1 MSDKKSQL
9 RKHKA
14 IATGLFL
21 LMAMVY
27 MGMLYTIKHHFS
39 PWMEYVKAFSEA
51 AMVGA
56 LADWFAVT
64 ALFKYPMGLK
74 IPHTNLI
81 ENSKNKIGENLGT
94 FVTENFLT
102 SDTIRP
108 YIEKIDLASVIS
120 KWMNQSKNQLLLE
133 EELTVLGK
141 KVIANLQD
149 DSTINFLVTKAN
161 KGIKSLDLHGFA
173 SKGIMYALEKGE
185 HNRLVD
191 FILPKAQIYVEKHR
205 EDIYQTLIE
214 KKPLLG
220 LVGGK
225 AITNQLING
234 INSFLQDIHQNP
246 DHKLRQEMTLY
257 LQKLATEI
265 ENSKQWK
272 NKLKEILSQF
282 ITNDTIKIY
291 LSDFWF
297 STKTTVLEQ
306 LDNKNSALRKYIQKN
321 IKDIATNLES
331 DQNLRFKINKQI
343 QHSVYR
349 LALKNIQEVNT
360 LIQNTVQKWDGRE
373 LSNKLE
379 LEVGKDLQF
388 IRINGTL
395 VGGLVGLL
403 IYIISNLLNL
413 Q

>member
-1 MSDKKSQL
+1 
-9 RKHKA
+9 
-14 IATGLFL
+14 
-21 LMAMVY
+21 
-27 MGMLYTIKHHFS
+27 
-39 PWMEYVKAFSEA
+39 
-51 AMVGA
+51 
-56 LADWFAVT
+56 
-64 ALFKYPMGLK
+64 
-74 IPHTNLI
+74 
-81 ENSKNKIGENLGT
+81 
-94 FVTENFLT
+94 
-102 SDTIRP
+102 
-108 YIEKIDLASVIS
+108 
-120 KWMNQSKNQLLLE
+120 MNQSKNQLLLE

-265 ENSKQWK
+265 ENSEQWK

-306 LDNKNSALRKYIQKN
+306 LDNKNSALRKYIQK
-321 IKDIATNLES
+321 KHQRHCHEF
-331 DQNLRFKINKQI
+331 RK
-343 QHSVYR
+343 
-349 LALKNIQEVNT
+349 
-360 LIQNTVQKWDGRE
+360 
-373 LSNKLE
+373 
-379 LEVGKDLQF
+379 
-388 IRINGTL
+388 
-395 VGGLVGLL
+395 
-403 IYIISNLLNL
+403 
-413 Q
+413 